1 MSLAKIS
8 YRIQLQSFFILITA
22 FPLASSSVIAQSE
35 NQKDT
40 VIKVAGGS
48 LLKIDETK
56 LFIKNDTVIKLPSTA
71 INALSTHNEK
81 TIAFYSSLKSKA
93 EKSKITKALYDLVI
107 VAPDTSE
114 TKIINRKSDENFLDY
129 SGLKIRNINIKQ
141 IDVFGGNI
149 YNPAAFEPNRLE
161 KFLNS
166 THFNTREQ
174 ILRKY
179 LLFNEGD
186 TISPLSLTDNERII
200 RQLPFIDDAR
210 IIVVPVSESDADIL
224 VVTKDVYSLGGDF
237 SYHGISKGSVWVY
250 DKNIFGMGHEFE
262 IEIPYSSTSK
272 DSPGIGLNYNINNI
286 RKSFINLNLNYYN
299 GLGKKSFGF
308 SLHRPLLSSETKY
321 AYGITINNTSTTED
335 LDTMPVPEPLKYN
348 FQDYWLQRSF
358 MIDRRSVSRIIAGLR
373 YINNN
378 VYRKPEILPDSYY
391 ELQKY
396 RLYLGSLSFSMQKFY
411 KTNLLYSYG
420 RTEDIPY
427 GALLNI
433 TSGIEQ
439 NEFKKRVYLGTDAS
453 FGFSSSDLGYF
464 HISGGVGT
472 FLNSGKT
479 EQGVLTTDIKYFS
492 NLITSGRFKIRNFI
506 TISYIK
512 GFDRY
517 HDEYIKPLKENAFS
531 SFSNDSLKGLERFKL
546 SIETVL
552 FHPLNFYGF
561 RFAFFG
567 FAEAVNISG
576 IDTFAGTN
584 AFLSSIG
591 VGLRIRN
598 DNLVFKTFQLR
609 LGYYPSLP
617 NYSEADNLIISGEQL
632 LRPRTFDP
640 SPPYIAR
647 FR

>member
-1 MSLAKIS
+1 MPLAKFS
-8 YRIQLQSFFILITA
+8 NRIQPQSFIILITA
-22 FPLASSSVIAQSE
+22 FYLLSLSVFAQNE

-40 VIKVAGGS
+40 IIKVASGS
-48 LLKIDETK
+48 FLKIDETK
-56 LFIKNDTVIKLPSTA
+56 LFIKNDTVIKLPYTVT
-71 INALSTHNEK
+71 NALSTQNEK
-81 TIAFYSSLKSKA
+81 TMAFYSSLKSKA
-93 EKSKITKALYDLVI
+93 GKSKITKALYDLVI

-114 TKIINRKSDENFLDY
+114 SKIINRKSDENFLDY
-129 SGLKIRNINIKQ
+129 SGLTIRNISINQ

-174 ILRKY
+174 ILRKF

-210 IIVVPVSESDADIL
+210 IIVIPVSESEADIL

-237 SYHGISKGSVWVY
+237 SYRGINKGSVWLY

-262 IEIPYSSTSK
+262 IEIPYSSTTK
-272 DSPGIGLNYNINNI
+272 DSPGLGLNYNINNI

-299 GLGKKSFGF
+299 GLGKKNFGF
-308 SLHRPLLSSETKY
+308 YLNRPLLSSETKY
-321 AYGITINNTSTTED
+321 AYGITINSTSTTED
-335 LDTMPVPEPLKYN
+335 LDTIPVPEPLKYT

-358 MIDRRSVSRIIAGLR
+358 LIDRRSVSRFIAGVR

-378 VYRKPEILPDSYY
+378 VYRKPEILPDTYY
-391 ELQKY
+391 TLQKY
-396 RLYLGSLSFSMQKFY
+396 RLYLGSVSFSMQKFY

-427 GALLNI
+427 GTLLTI
-433 TSGIEQ
+433 TSGIEK

-453 FGFSSSDLGYF
+453 VGFSSKNLGYF

-472 FLNSGKT
+472 FLNSGNS
-479 EQGVLTTDIKYFS
+479 EQGVVTTDLKYFS
-492 NLITSGRFKIRNFI
+492 NLIASGRFRIRNFASL
-506 TISYIK
+506 SYIR

-517 HDEYIKPLKENAFS
+517 QDEYLKPLKENGFS

-546 SIETVL
+546 SIESVL

-567 FAEAVNISG
+567 FADAVKIGG
-576 IDTFAGTN
+576 INTPAGRN
-584 AFLSSIG
+584 VFLSSIG

-598 DNLVFKTFQLR
+598 DNLVFRTFQLR
-609 LGYYPSLP
+609 LGYYPALP
-617 NYSEADNLIISGEQL
+617 DYSEADNIIISGEQL
-632 LRPRTFDP
+632 VRPRNFDP
-640 SPPYIAR
+640 APTGIAI